1 MIGGAGGAYNYL
13 FSNFDVYYKLLYDV
27 INKYPIDSIDL
38 DIEEPVK
45 LNDVKMLIRRIR
57 KDFKENFIISMAP
70 ISYSLKT
77 NSSV

>member
-13 FSNFDVYYKLLYDV
+13 FSDFEIYYKLLYDA
-27 INKYPIDSIDL
+27 INKYPIDGIDL

-57 KDFKENFIISMAP
+57 KDFGRNFIISVAP
-70 ISYSLKT
+70 ISYALHP
-77 NSSV
+77 